1 MKATRLCSWFV
12 TLSLMSILSAV
23 VGAIPAH
30 SQSATAPGAVES
42 HPGGSQKTL
51 IPAKPRSSQPNGR
64 MRNSRPSDIPIQ
76 TPAPNERVRI
86 LEERLRS
93 GQMERP
99 IAQGAVS
106 DRLEQLHSGA
116 AERSTGETAHGESVQ
131 GEETGLSR

>member
-1 MKATRLCSWFV
+1 MKITTSCSWAV

-23 VGAIPAH
+23 VGATPAH

-51 IPAKPRSSQPNGR
+51 IPAKPRSSQSDGAL
-64 MRNSRPSDIPIQ
+64 RNSRPSDLPIQ
-76 TPAPNERVRI
+76 TPVPNERARI

-99 IAQGAVS
+99 IAQGDVS
-106 DRLEQLHSGA
+106 DRLEQLHNGS